1 MKTADGVLSSTMVGI
16 AAMALVVLASNIL
29 VQYPV
34 HAEIGGIQLADLLTW
49 GAFTYPAAFLVTDLT
64 NRRFG
69 PTAARRVVIAGF
81 IVAVVLS
88 VLLATPRIAIASGSA
103 FLVAQLM
110 DVTIFDALR
119 RRAWWK
125 APFISSLI
133 GSTLDTVLFF
143 SMAFSAAWSF
153 LGSFDAFAVEA
164 APLLGVFTAEYPRWV
179 SWALGDFCV
188 KMLVAVGLLVP
199 YRIVL
204 AFIRPWQDAHAA

>member
-1 MKTADGVLSSTMVGI
+1 MKSAGISLSSTMLGI
-16 AAMALVVLASNIL
+16 AAMAFVVLASNIL

-34 HAEIGGIQLADLLTW
+34 HAQIGIVQLADLLTW

-69 PTAARRVVIAGF
+69 PAAARRVVMAGF
-81 IVAVVLS
+81 VVAVVLS

-103 FLVAQLM
+103 FLVAQLL

-119 RRAWWK
+119 RQTWWK

-133 GSTLDTVLFF
+133 GSTIDTVLFF
-143 SMAFSAAWSF
+143 TLAFSATWAV
-153 LGSFDAFAVEA
+153 LGGHDAFAVEG
-164 APLLGVFTAEYPRWV
+164 APLFGVFSAEYPRWV

-188 KMLVAVGLLVP
+188 KMLVATGLLIP
-199 YRIVL
+199 YRIVV
-204 AFIRPWQDAHAA
+204 AFIRPWQDARAV